1 MVNIEEFKGTVAV
14 ILTDLLLNLTN
25 FLPVFYA
32 SLFYWE
38 TAIESY
44 HLIGRKPGYLK

>member
-1 MVNIEEFKGTVAV
+1 MVNVEEFKRTVAV
-14 ILTDLLLNLTN
+14 NLSDLLLNLTN

-32 SLFYWE
+32 SLFF
-38 TAIESY
+38 IEK